1 MAINT
6 KILDYL
12 GINKKSLSTY
22 PMANIIS
29 LLLPGLTIPE
39 VVHIASDCIDF
50 FSMDNAKPVIL
61 VVYPDIAHVIHSDL
75 TTEIYLD
82 ILDPDN
88 QSLKDGCNISIV
100 NVPDYSQIMP
110 MFRVNTSKQPCYI

>member
-12 GINKKSLSTY
+12 GVNRKSLSTY

-29 LLLPGLTIPE
+29 LLLPQLTIPE
-39 VVHIASDCIDF
+39 AVCVASECIDF
-50 FSMDNAKPVIL
+50 FSMENANPVVLI
-61 VVYPDIAHVIHSDL
+61 VYPDIAHVIHSDL
-75 TTEIYLD
+75 TTEVYLD
-82 ILDPDN
+82 ILDHDN
-88 QSLKDGCNISIV
+88 KSLKDGCNISIV

-110 MFRVNTSKQPCYI
+110 MFRVNTSKQPCYT

>member
-12 GINKKSLSTY
+12 GANRKSLSTY

-29 LLLPGLTIPE
+29 LLLPQLTIPE
-39 VVHIASDCIDF
+39 VVRVASECVDF
-50 FSMDNAKPVIL
+50 FSIDNEKPVVLI
-61 VVYPDIAHVIHSDL
+61 VYPDKAHVIHSDL
-75 TTEIYLD
+75 TTEVYLD

-88 QSLKDGCNISIV
+88 KSLKDGCNISIV